1 MTPTPSHQ
9 ALYRRWRSQRFGE
22 VVGQEAVVA
31 TLRNAIRSGRSAHA
45 YLFVGPRGTG
55 KTSLAR
61 IVAKAVNCPNVAEG
75 EPCDACPNCDA
86 IREGRAL
93 DVVELDAASN
103 NRVDDIR
110 ELLPR
115 IYTAPADLPTKVFIV
130 DEVQRIT
137 QGWDVLL
144 KTLEEPPPHVLFIFC
159 TTDSSQIRPAVIS
172 RVQRFDFR
180 PLPLPL
186 IEGKLRRI
194 LEADGRTAEPAA
206 VALVAHLANG
216 GMRDAESILDQLLS
230 AGGDELTADGVRDL
244 LGLADAE
251 TVTGFG
257 RALVVGDPA
266 AGIAVLDSL
275 EDRGRDLRSFAEQ
288 VVEALRAALHLALG
302 GRPSGDPLAALG
314 VGPLAA
320 GARRLAAVD
329 PARPGPGGL
338 RLALE
343 LALFEAGPPDA
354 GTIGVGATA
363 VALGELAA
371 MPASVPAP
379 SAAPPPAS
387 PEASPTARGGP
398 ATPAPTV
405 TPPGQEARGPAP
417 GRPAT
422 TRRAAAPSP
431 SSTPTPAAVAPP
443 APTVAGDLA
452 TVAPPAPAVA
462 GELATVA
469 PPAPAA
475 RPAAPPT
482 PAASPEPSAARPAA
496 PPTPASTAAPAEA
509 VPGDALD
516 DLRTRWPEIVALISR
531 HPPTKPLIE
540 ACRPIA
546 VDGAVVTLGFPESQL
561 FLRDVADRR
570 RGTLEDGLARVL
582 GRPVTVRCVA
592 TNLDPD
598 PIPGGDSEGAAVLRA
613 ARDVWGDDLVEIPEV
628 G

>member
-1 MTPTPSHQ
+1 MSSTPSHL
-9 ALYRRWRSQRFGE
+9 ALYRRWRSQRFAE
-22 VVGQEAVVA
+22 VVGQDAVVT
-31 TLRNAIRSGRSAHA
+31 TLRNAIRAGRSAHA

-61 IVAKAVNCPNVAEG
+61 IIAKAVNCPNVADG
-75 EPCDACPNCDA
+75 EPCDACPSCDA

-115 IYTAPADLPTKVFIV
+115 IYTAPADLSTKVFIV

-186 IEGKLRRI
+186 IEGKLGRI
-194 LEADGRTAEPAA
+194 LEADGRVAEPAA
-206 VALVAHLANG
+206 VALIARLANG

-230 AGGDELTADGVRDL
+230 AGGDDLTADAVRDL
-244 LGLADAE
+244 LGLADEE
-251 TVTGFG
+251 TVRGYG
-257 RALVVGDPA
+257 RALVVGDPVG
-266 AGIAVLDSL
+266 GIAVLDAL
-275 EDRGRDLRSFAEQ
+275 EDRGRDLRSFADQ
-288 VVEALRAALHLALG
+288 VVEALRAALHLALAG
-302 GRPSGDPLAALG
+302 HPAADPLAALG

-320 GARRLAAVD
+320 AARRLAAID

-343 LALFEAGPPDA
+343 LALFDP
-354 GTIGVGATA
+354 
-363 VALGELAA
+363 LAA
-371 MPASVPAP
+371 AAGAASLPAPFAVPAAP
-379 SAAPPPAS
+379 TPPP
-387 PEASPTARGGP
+387 
-398 ATPAPTV
+398 
-405 TPPGQEARGPAP
+405 PP
-417 GRPAT
+417 
-422 TRRAAAPSP
+422 
-431 SSTPTPAAVAPP
+431 VAI
-443 APTVAGDLA
+443 VAA
-452 TVAPPAPAVA
+452 TVATEPP
-462 GELATVA
+462 

-475 RPAAPPT
+475 TPVSPPRPPAGRRSPAPAPAPPPAA
-482 PAASPEPSAARPAA
+482 
-496 PPTPASTAAPAEA
+496 ASTGPEAAAAGPA
-509 VPGDALD
+509 PGPGTD
-516 DLRTRWPEIVALISR
+516 DPLAELRRRWPEIVTLISR

-570 RGTLEDGLARVL
+570 RGTLEDGVGRVL
-582 GRPVTVRCVA
+582 GRPVSVRCVA
-592 TNLDPD
+592 TNLELEAAAAPD
-598 PIPGGDSEGAAVLRA
+598 PESAAVLRA
-613 ARDVWGDDLVEIPEV
+613 ARDVWGDELVEIPEV
-628 G
+628 R

>member
-1 MTPTPSHQ
+1 MSSTPPHQ
-9 ALYRRWRSQRFGE
+9 ALYRRWRSQRFAE
-22 VVGQEAVVA
+22 VVGQDAVVT
-31 TLRNAIRSGRSAHA
+31 TLRNAIRAGRSAHA

-61 IVAKAVNCPNVAEG
+61 IVAKAVNCPNVADG
-75 EPCDACPNCDA
+75 EPCDACPSCDA

-93 DVVELDAASN
+93 DVMELDAASN

-115 IYTAPADLPTKVFIV
+115 IYTTPADLPTKVFIV

-186 IEGKLRRI
+186 IEGKLGRI
-194 LEADGRTAEPAA
+194 LAADGRVAEPAA
-206 VALVAHLANG
+206 VALVARLAGG

-230 AGGDELTADGVRDL
+230 AGGDDLTADAVRDL
-244 LGLADAE
+244 LGLADEE
-251 TVTGFG
+251 TVHGYG

-266 AGIAVLDSL
+266 GGIAVLDAL
-275 EDRGRDLRSFAEQ
+275 EDRGRDLRSFADQ
-288 VVEALRAALHLALG
+288 VVEALRAALHLALAG
-302 GRPSGDPLAALG
+302 HPAADPLATLG

-320 GARRLAAVD
+320 AARRLAAID

-343 LALFEAGPPDA
+343 LALFDPLTATDGAGRALAAVAAPVIPTLAAPVTPAPVTPVPPPPPVAVAAEPARPTPAAAPSEPAPPATPRRSPAAPPAAAPTPLPEPPAAAGPVADGPAPVPAAPAPDP
-354 GTIGVGATA
+354 GIED
-363 VALGELAA
+363 ALGELQ
-371 MPASVPAP
+371 
-379 SAAPPPAS
+379 
-387 PEASPTARGGP
+387 R
-398 ATPAPTV
+398 
-405 TPPGQEARGPAP
+405 
-417 GRPAT
+417 
-422 TRRAAAPSP
+422 
-431 SSTPTPAAVAPP
+431 
-443 APTVAGDLA
+443 
-452 TVAPPAPAVA
+452 
-462 GELATVA
+462 
-469 PPAPAA
+469 
-475 RPAAPPT
+475 
-482 PAASPEPSAARPAA
+482 
-496 PPTPASTAAPAEA
+496 
-509 VPGDALD
+509 
-516 DLRTRWPEIVALISR
+516 RWPEIVTLISR

-570 RGTLEDGLARVL
+570 RVTLEDGVGRVL
-582 GRPVTVRCVA
+582 GRPVSVRCVA
-592 TNLDPD
+592 TNLELEAVPTPD
-598 PIPGGDSEGAAVLRA
+598 PEGVAVLRA

-628 G
+628 R

>member
-1 MTPTPSHQ
+1 VSSTPSHL
-9 ALYRRWRSQRFGE
+9 ALYRRWRSQRFAE
-22 VVGQEAVVA
+22 VVGQDAVVT
-31 TLRNAIRSGRSAHA
+31 TLRNAIRTGRSAHA

-61 IVAKAVNCPNVAEG
+61 IVAKAVNCPNVADG
-75 EPCDACPNCDA
+75 EPCDACPSCEA

-93 DVVELDAASN
+93 DVAELDAASN

-159 TTDSSQIRPAVIS
+159 TTDPSQIRPAVIS

-194 LEADGRTAEPAA
+194 LEADGRVAEPAA
-206 VALVAHLANG
+206 VELVARLANG

-230 AGGDELTADGVRDL
+230 AGGDELTADAVRDL
-244 LGLADAE
+244 LGLADEE
-251 TVTGFG
+251 TVLGYG
-257 RALVVGDPA
+257 RALVVGDA
-266 AGIAVLDSL
+266 AGGIAVLDAL
-275 EDRGRDLRSFAEQ
+275 EDRGRDLRSFADQ

-302 GRPSGDPLAALG
+302 GHPAADSLAGLG
-314 VGPLAA
+314 VGSLAA
-320 GARRLAAVD
+320 AARRLAAID

-343 LALFEAGPPDA
+343 LALFDPF
-354 GTIGVGATA
+354 A
-363 VALGELAA
+363 VAGGPAA
-371 MPASVPAP
+371 ARVTVAAP
-379 SAAPPPAS
+379 SAAPAPAAPAQAGPTPTAPVLAAPVVAGPTPAAPVAGPGSPPRPPA
-387 PEASPTARGGP
+387 ARRSS
-398 ATPAPTV
+398 APAPA
-405 TPPGQEARGPAP
+405 PPSAAAPTGAEPVAAGPAP
-417 GRPAT
+417 G
-422 TRRAAAPSP
+422 
-431 SSTPTPAAVAPP
+431 P
-443 APTVAGDLA
+443 APNNALA
-452 TVAPPAPAVA
+452 
-462 GELATVA
+462 EL
-469 PPAPAA
+469 
-475 RPAAPPT
+475 R
-482 PAASPEPSAARPAA
+482 R
-496 PPTPASTAAPAEA
+496 
-509 VPGDALD
+509 
-516 DLRTRWPEIVALISR
+516 RWPEIVTLISR

-546 VDGAVVTLGFPESQL
+546 VDGAIVTLGFPESQL

-570 RGTLEDGLARVL
+570 RGTLEDGVGRVL
-582 GRPVTVRCVA
+582 GRPVSVRCVA
-592 TNLDPD
+592 TNLELEATAVSDPE
-598 PIPGGDSEGAAVLRA
+598 SAAVLRA

-628 G
+628 H

>member
-1 MTPTPSHQ
+1 MSSTPSHQ
-9 ALYRRWRSQRFGE
+9 ALYRRWRSQRFAE
-22 VVGQEAVVA
+22 VVGQDAVVT
-31 TLRNAIRSGRSAHA
+31 TLRNAIRAGRSAHA

-61 IVAKAVNCPNVAEG
+61 IVAKAVNCPNVADG
-75 EPCDACPNCDA
+75 EPCDACPSCDA

-93 DVVELDAASN
+93 DVAELDAASN

-194 LEADGRTAEPAA
+194 LEADGRVAEPAA
-206 VALVAHLANG
+206 VALVARLAGG

-230 AGGDELTADGVRDL
+230 GGGDDLTADAVRDL
-244 LGLADAE
+244 LGLADEE
-251 TVTGFG
+251 TVRGYG

-266 AGIAVLDSL
+266 GGIAVLDAL
-275 EDRGRDLRSFAEQ
+275 EDRGRDLRSFADQ
-288 VVEALRAALHLALG
+288 VVEALRAALHLALAG
-302 GRPSGDPLAALG
+302 HPAADPLAILG
-314 VGPLAA
+314 VGPLAVA
-320 GARRLAAVD
+320 ARRLAAID

-343 LALFEAGPPDA
+343 LALFDLLPATSGTAAGPTPF
-354 GTIGVGATA
+354 
-363 VALGELAA
+363 AL
-371 MPASVPAP
+371 
-379 SAAPPPAS
+379 
-387 PEASPTARGGP
+387 P
-398 ATPAPTV
+398 ATPAQPPPTV
-405 TPPGQEARGPAP
+405 PVV
-417 GRPAT
+417 
-422 TRRAAAPSP
+422 AAPV
-431 SSTPTPAAVAPP
+431 AA
-443 APTVAGDLA
+443 
-452 TVAPPAPAVA
+452 
-462 GELATVA
+462 ESA

-475 RPAAPPT
+475 TSGAPTRQPATRRSPAPAPATAPAA
-482 PAASPEPSAARPAA
+482 
-496 PPTPASTAAPAEA
+496 ASTAAEPATVGPA
-509 VPGDALD
+509 PGPATDDALAE
-516 DLRTRWPEIVALISR
+516 LRRRWPEIVTLISR

-570 RGTLEDGLARVL
+570 RGTLEDGVGRVL
-582 GRPVTVRCVA
+582 GRPVSVRCVA
-592 TNLDPD
+592 TNLELEAVAAPD
-598 PIPGGDSEGAAVLRA
+598 PESAAVLRA
-613 ARDVWGDDLVEIPEV
+613 ARDVWGDELVEIPEV
-628 G
+628 R